1 MDSINV
7 IKDFYR
13 SIIKSNF
20 MSALRSIFL
29 TGLLIFIPI
38 SATIFIVYWTF
49 NYIDDL
55 IKPLVIKSLGFYFPG
70 LSWVLLIALIFILGV
85 VGKFTL
91 GNKIVNSVENM
102 MQRIP
107 FVRTVYTAT
116 KEASKAILV
125 SETENIK
132 GVVLVEFPRKG
143 SYTLGFTSGAE
154 VYGIDEK
161 IGKKTVNVFVP
172 TSPNPTSGYVL
183 LIPEDDLIYLDMAVE
198 DAIKVIISGGFTRS

>member
-1 MDSINV
+1 
-7 IKDFYR
+7 
-13 SIIKSNF
+13 
-20 MSALRSIFL
+20 MSTLRNIFL

-55 IKPLVIKSLGFYFPG
+55 IKPLVLQALGFYFPG
-70 LSWVLLIALIFILGV
+70 LSWLLLIAIIFILGV
-85 VGKFTL
+85 IGKFTL
-91 GNKIVNSVENM
+91 GNKIVNSVESM

-107 FVRTVYTAT
+107 LVRTIYNAT

-125 SETENIK
+125 SETDNIK

-143 SYTLGFTSGAE
+143 VYTLGFTSGAE
-154 VYGIDEK
+154 TFGIDKK
-161 IGKKTVNVFVP
+161 IGKRTVNVFVP

-183 LIPEDDLIYLDMAVE
+183 MVPEEDLIYLDMAVE

>member
-1 MDSINV
+1 
-7 IKDFYR
+7 
-13 SIIKSNF
+13 
-20 MSALRSIFL
+20 MSALRNIFL

-55 IKPLVIKSLGFYFPG
+55 IKPLVVKALGFYFPG
-70 LSWVLLIALIFILGV
+70 LSWVLLIAIIFILGV
-85 VGKFTL
+85 VGRFTL

-125 SETENIK
+125 SETERIK
-132 GVVLVEFPRKG
+132 GVVLVEFPRRG
-143 SYTLGFTSGAE
+143 VYTLGFTTGAE

-161 IGKKTVNVFVP
+161 IGKRTVNVFVP

-183 LIPEDDLIYLDMAVE
+183 LVPEEELIYLDMAVE
-198 DAIKVIISGGFTRS
+198 DAIKIIISGGFTRS

>member
-1 MDSINV
+1 
-7 IKDFYR
+7 
-13 SIIKSNF
+13 

-38 SATIFIVYWTF
+38 SATILIVYWTF

-55 IKPLVIKSLGFYFPG
+55 IKPLVVKALGFYFPG
-70 LSWVLLIALIFILGV
+70 LSWLLLIALIFVLGV
-85 VGKFTL
+85 IGKFTL
-91 GNKIVNSVENM
+91 GNRLVASVENM

-107 FVRTVYTAT
+107 FVRTIYTAT

-125 SETENIK
+125 SETEKIK

-143 SYTLGFTSGAE
+143 IYALGFTTGAE
-154 VYGIDEK
+154 VFGIDKKIEK
-161 IGKKTVNVFVP
+161 RTVNVFVP

-183 LIPEDDLIYLDMAVE
+183 LVPEEDLIYLDMAVE
-198 DAIKVIISGGFTRS
+198 DALKVIISGGFTRS